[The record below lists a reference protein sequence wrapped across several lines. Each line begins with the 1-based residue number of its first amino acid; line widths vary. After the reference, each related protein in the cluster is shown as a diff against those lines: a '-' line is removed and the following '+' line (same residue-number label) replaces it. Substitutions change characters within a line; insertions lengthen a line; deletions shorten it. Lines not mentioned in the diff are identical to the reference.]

1 MREDVFVVEIK
12 GQRGFR
18 QEPSLGGGLVLKA
31 AASSPYSEQ
40 GLGLRL
46 EGLEVLGAVLHC
58 PVIACLFESPL

>member
-18 QEPSLGGGLVLKA
+18 QEPFSGWRTSPQ
-31 AASSPYSEQ
+31 ASSPYSEQ

-46 EGLEVLGAVLHC
+46 EGLEVLCAVLPC